1 MKNITYKEVLD
12 RFYPGIQVQADTEN
26 YDEIIWG
33 EVAPIAAEVLNPLKK
48 IVHAQEERVAHVSND
63 CELSIISGFESAALG
78 TIRIYDSEQVDQ
90 LNLIGAAASTAP
102 TPENPAGTAIY
113 YASRDPAT
121 GIKTY
126 DLHTFSQIRKVLE
139 DGAAVKLQK
148 LQKFAQLR
156 NQIYSALTLADI
168 HSIDW

>member
-1 MKNITYKEVLD
+1 M
-12 RFYPGIQVQADTEN
+12 A
-26 YDEIIWG
+26 
-33 EVAPIAAEVLNPLKK
+33 
-48 IVHAQEERVAHVSND
+48 
-63 CELSIISGFESAALG
+63 
-78 TIRIYDSEQVDQ
+78 
-90 LNLIGAAASTAP
+90 
-102 TPENPAGTAIY
+102 TAIY

-168 HSIDW
+168 HSIDWVQTFPIKPLNKGTLSLNFPKIFLSFM